1 MDLFFTLA
9 IMVMGWMFLFISWY
23 IDDLWGAVLTGLA
36 SMTFFFMSGMFMTYI
51 TEPYVYITSTDV
63 IGTGE
68 MHLTQYQPL
77 SLLFMLFGMLTMI
90 WLFILVFYEIFL
102 PKLKEWGV
110 K

>member
-9 IMVMGWMFLFISWY
+9 IMVMGWIFLFISWY
-23 IDDLWGAVLTGLA
+23 IDDLWAAVLTGL
-36 SMTFFFMSGMFMTYI
+36 SGMTFFFMSGMFMLYI
-51 TEPYVYITSTDV
+51 TEPYVYITSNDI

-77 SLLFMLFGMLTMI
+77 ALLFALFGMLTMV
-90 WLFILVFYEIFL
+90 WLFILVFYEMVL
-102 PKLKEWGV
+102 PKLKEFGV